1 MLYTACENLDAAG
14 PLPQNHGGDL
24 EACEAV
30 MDNDRSA
37 DELAVLPPI
46 VRRTLHTEVASR
58 LRDLIIEGRL
68 APGARINEGQ
78 IGAQLGV
85 SRTPLR
91 EAIKTLV
98 SEGLVE
104 ILPAKGA
111 VVRMFS
117 EADLAQT
124 LEALKVIEQSAGR
137 LACQRTSATELAH
150 IQAVHEQ
157 MLVMYE
163 NRQRLDYFK
172 LNQAIHT
179 AIVAASGNAILAELH
194 TTLQARIKRARFVGN
209 GEPEKWAGAVAE
221 HVEMAEALAR
231 RDGAA
236 LAEVLGRHMDASFA
250 RVRYLFV
257 AER

>member
-1 MLYTACENLDAAG
+1 
-14 PLPQNHGGDL
+14 
-24 EACEAV
+24 

-37 DELAVLPPI
+37 DDLAALPPI
-46 VRRTLHTEVASR
+46 TRRTLHAEVASR

-68 APGARINEGQ
+68 TPGARINEGL

-104 ILPAKGA
+104 IVPAKGA
-111 VVRMFS
+111 MVRVFS
-117 EADLAQT
+117 EEDLAQT
-124 LEALKVIEQSAGR
+124 LEALKIIEQNAGR
-137 LACQRTSATELAH
+137 LACLRASATELAH
-150 IQAVHEQ
+150 IQALHDQ
-157 MLVMYE
+157 MLALYE
-163 NRQRLDYFK
+163 KRQRLDYFK
-172 LNQAIHT
+172 LNQAIHS

-221 HVEMAEALAR
+221 HIEMADALAR
-231 RDGAA
+231 RDADV

-250 RVRYLFV
+250 RVRYLFT

>member
-1 MLYTACENLDAAG
+1 
-14 PLPQNHGGDL
+14 
-24 EACEAV
+24 
-30 MDNDRSA
+30 MDNDRSL
-37 DELAVLPPI
+37 DDLTVLPPI
-46 VRRTLHTEVASR
+46 TRRTLHAEVASR

-68 APGARINEGQ
+68 APGARINEGL

-111 VVRMFS
+111 MVRVFS
-117 EADLAQT
+117 EDDVADT
-124 LEALKVIEQSAGR
+124 LEALKIIEQNAGR
-137 LACQRTSATELAH
+137 LACRRASAAELAG
-150 IQAVHEQ
+150 IQALHEQ
-157 MLVMYE
+157 MLGLYE
-163 NRQRLDYFK
+163 RQQRLGYFK
-172 LNQAIHT
+172 LNQASHS

-221 HVEMAEALAR
+221 HNEMAAALAR
-231 RDGAA
+231 RDADA
-236 LAEVLGRHMDASFA
+236 LAEVLGRHMDASFD
-250 RVRYLFV
+250 RVRYLF
-257 AER
+257 AAATPART